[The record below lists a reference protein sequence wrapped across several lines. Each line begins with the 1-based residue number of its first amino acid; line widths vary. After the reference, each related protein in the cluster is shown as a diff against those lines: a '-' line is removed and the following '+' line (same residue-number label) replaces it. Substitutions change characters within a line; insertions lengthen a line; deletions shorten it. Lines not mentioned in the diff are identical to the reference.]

1 MTYKEIKKY
10 LYGGCIVRNNKYEY
24 KISRF
29 NYLYTRNI
37 GCLAWN
43 IIGNIEYLNIPFI
56 TNDEVIFHY
65 CLSFLFPVR

>member
-43 IIGNIEYLNIPFI
+43 TIENIPENEKDQDWEI
-56 TNDEVIFHY
+56 VQ
-65 CLSFLFPVR
+65 

>member
-43 IIGNIEYLNIPFI
+43 IIKNIPENEKEQDWKI
-56 TNDEVIFHY
+56 VQ
-65 CLSFLFPVR
+65 

>member
-1 MTYKEIKKY
+1 MKVGWKTIKMTYKEIKKY

-29 NYLYTRNI
+29 SYLYTRNI

-43 IIGNIEYLNIPFI
+43 IIKNIPENEKEQDWEI
-56 TNDEVIFHY
+56 VQ
-65 CLSFLFPVR
+65 

>member
-29 NYLYTRNI
+29 NYVYTRNI

-43 IIGNIEYLNIPFI
+43 IIENIPENEKDQDWEI
-56 TNDEVIFHY
+56 V
-65 CLSFLFPVR
+65 

>member
-10 LYGGCIVRNNKYEY
+10 LYGGYVVRNNKYEY

-43 IIGNIEYLNIPFI
+43 FIENIPENEKDQDWEI
-56 TNDEVIFHY
+56 A
-65 CLSFLFPVR
+65 

>member
-29 NYLYTRNI
+29 NYLYIRNI

-43 IIGNIEYLNIPFI
+43 IIENIPENEKDQDWEI
-56 TNDEVIFHY
+56 V
-65 CLSFLFPVR
+65 

>member
-37 GCLAWN
+37 GCSAWN
-43 IIGNIEYLNIPFI
+43 IIKNIPENEKEQDWEI
-56 TNDEVIFHY
+56 VQ
-65 CLSFLFPVR
+65 

>member
-10 LYGGCIVRNNKYEY
+10 LYGGYVVRNNKYEY

-29 NYLYTRNI
+29 NCLYTRNI

-43 IIGNIEYLNIPFI
+43 IIENIPENEKDQDWEI
-56 TNDEVIFHY
+56 V
-65 CLSFLFPVR
+65 

>member
-43 IIGNIEYLNIPFI
+43 IIENIPENEKDQDWEI
-56 TNDEVIFHY
+56 V
-65 CLSFLFPVR
+65 